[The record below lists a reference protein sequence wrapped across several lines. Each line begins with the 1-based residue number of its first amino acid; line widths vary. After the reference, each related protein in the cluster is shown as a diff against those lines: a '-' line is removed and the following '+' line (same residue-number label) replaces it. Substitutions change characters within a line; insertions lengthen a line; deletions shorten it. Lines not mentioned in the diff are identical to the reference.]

1 MVTFG
6 IMLFVLGWSI
16 FLVPNNLV
24 GGGVTGVSAIL
35 QYATHG
41 VIKIGY
47 SYFVVNAALI
57 IAAMFVL
64 GFGFGWKTIYATLL
78 ASVGLNLFQD
88 LIPADFIQ
96 AIALDNGK
104 LMSTIMGSIMVGVGI
119 GFTMIAGGSTG
130 GTDIIALMVNK
141 YRNVSPGRL
150 ILYMDVVIILSSLLV
165 PSYTPDGEELPFVE
179 KLTNV
184 VYGFI
189 LITIN
194 STVLDLVIS
203 GSRQSVQLFILSK
216 HYAEIADSITKDL
229 HRGVTV
235 LDGKGWYTK
244 ENTEVLMVLT
254 RKTDLNIL
262 LRYIKAI
269 DPDAPAFLPPGL
281 SADPPRPVC
290 PYRNA
295 RPRQGRQSLQDMLLS
310 RSDFFR
316 IPRIS
321 SHPRGVFGQSAAHS
335 PGIALLSC
343 RRPAAGKPADAR
355 IPHALSCRRVP
366 HPAPYSRHGPEIQ
379 ESQ

>member
-1 MVTFG
+1 MATLKTTIGQTIRDYAMVTFG

-269 DPDAPAFLPPGL
+269 DPDAFL
-281 SADPPRPVC
+281 SVT
-290 PYRNA
+290 
-295 RPRQGRQSLQDMLLS
+295 SVT
-310 RSDFFR
+310 
-316 IPRIS
+316 
-321 SHPRGVFGQSAAHS
+321 GVY
-335 PGIALLSC
+335 
-343 RRPAAGKPADAR
+343 GKGFDA
-355 IPHALSCRRVP
+355 IKKK
-366 HPAPYSRHGPEIQ
+366 
-379 ESQ
+379 

>member
-1 MVTFG
+1 MATLKTTIGHTIRDYAMVTFG

-244 ENTEVLMVLT
+244 ENTEVLMALT

-269 DPDAPAFLPPGL
+269 DPDAFL
-281 SADPPRPVC
+281 SVT
-290 PYRNA
+290 
-295 RPRQGRQSLQDMLLS
+295 SVT
-310 RSDFFR
+310 
-316 IPRIS
+316 
-321 SHPRGVFGQSAAHS
+321 GVY
-335 PGIALLSC
+335 
-343 RRPAAGKPADAR
+343 GKGFDA
-355 IPHALSCRRVP
+355 IKKK
-366 HPAPYSRHGPEIQ
+366 
-379 ESQ
+379 